1 MTPRILIADD
11 EDLNRFTLEAILSR
25 DGYDLHFAHDG
36 QEACDKARSLQPDL
50 ILLDVMMP
58 VMDGFAVCRRV
69 RQDPV
74 IGRVPIILITA
85 LHDEQSRLEGL
96 RAGADDFLTKPCANE
111 ELRARVRTVA
121 SLNRFRAIAEQS
133 ARFQQLFEL
142 TPSAIV
148 VVDENGVISAA
159 NSGAKTLLG
168 LAATGAES
176 LYAGFDAAASAA
188 LRDTISAARPSAN
201 PAPIELRRR
210 VAEQE
215 TVMHVRAVAVPEA
228 STLRVMLIL
237 HDITPEVRA
246 REALLTLN
254 TELDAKVRARTR
266 ALEEANH
273 LLMSYASF
281 VSHDLRSPLAVMKG
295 YLSLLREGVVPVGA
309 EAAPMVEQAYG
320 ASVMMEDLVRNILQ
334 LAKDEH
340 QGQSS
345 TMREP
350 VDPRPVIGR
359 LITHLRELHRHPP
372 PTFVVGELPLVG
384 VSAVLVERVFYN
396 LLSNALKFSAQIAAP
411 RIEVGAAAAAAEGP
425 VLFVRDNGIG
435 FDARDADKLFQ
446 EFSQLPN
453 AKEGDGFGLGL
464 ALVAR
469 MLRAHGGRIWA
480 EGQAG
485 SGATFYVQFPAPAP
499 LGAPTPV

>member
-11 EDLNRFTLEAILSR
+11 EDVNRFTLEAILSR
-25 DGYDLHFAHDG
+25 DGYDLHFANDG
-36 QEACDKARSLQPDL
+36 QEACDQARLLQPDL

-85 LHDEQSRLEGL
+85 LHDEESRLEGL

-142 TPSAIV
+142 TPAAIV
-148 VVDENGVISAA
+148 LVDEHGVISAA

-168 LAATGAES
+168 LGAGGTESVYVRFDDAAGHALRETVTAACTGAC
-176 LYAGFDAAASAA
+176 
-188 LRDTISAARPSAN
+188 PS
-201 PAPIELRRR
+201 PIELRRR

-215 TVMHVRAVAVPEA
+215 LVMQVRAVAVREA

-237 HDITPEVRA
+237 DDITTEVRA

-266 ALEEANH
+266 QLEDANN
-273 LLMSYASF
+273 LLMSYAGF

-309 EAAPMVEQAYG
+309 DAAPMIEQAYN

-345 TMREP
+345 ATREP

-359 LITHLRELHRHPP
+359 LITHLRQLHREPA
-372 PTFVVGELPLVG
+372 PTFLVGELPLVG
-384 VSAVLVERVFYN
+384 VSAVMVERVFYN
-396 LLSNALKFSAQIAAP
+396 LLSNALKFSAHTAAP
-411 RIEVGAAAAAAEGP
+411 RIEIGAAPSADGP
-425 VLFVRDNGIG
+425 VLFVRDNGVG
-435 FDARDADKLFQ
+435 FDARDADKLFR

-464 ALVAR
+464 SLVAR

-480 EGQAG
+480 EGETG
-485 SGATFYVQFPAPAP
+485 SGATFYVQFPAPVP
-499 LGAPTPV
+499 LGTSAPA